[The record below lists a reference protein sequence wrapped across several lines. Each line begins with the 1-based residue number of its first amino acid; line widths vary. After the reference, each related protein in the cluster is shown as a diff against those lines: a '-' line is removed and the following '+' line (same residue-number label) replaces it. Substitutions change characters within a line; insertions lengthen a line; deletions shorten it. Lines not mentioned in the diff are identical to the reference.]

1 MDVLNVRGLCKAYP
15 GFTLDHV
22 SFSLEEGSIMGFIG
36 RNGAGKTTTL
46 SALLDL
52 IHPDGGEVSV
62 FGMDFRQNQWE
73 IKQKLGFVSGGVDY
87 YPRKKL
93 KAITAV
99 TRRFYRDWDDTAYR
113 RYMELFQLSET
124 KTPAELSAGM
134 KVKYSL
140 ALALSHKA
148 RLLILD
154 EPTSGLDPVSREELL
169 DIFLELVRR
178 EGVTILFSTHIT
190 GDLEKCADSI
200 TYIQKGKIPYSGSLK
215 DFLRKYRLL
224 RFPEGPAPQGEGLHG
239 LKREKEGWSAL
250 VEAGSPVPAGA
261 VESPATLDGI
271 MVHLEHNSLL
281 GEEEGL

>member
-1 MDVLNVRGLCKAYP
+1 MNVLNVRDLCKAYP

-52 IHPDGGEVSV
+52 IHPDEGEVSA

-224 RFPEGPAPQGEGLHG
+224 RFPEGSAPHGEGLHG